1 MSCILCCSERHV
13 TVYSVHLVCYTYSCM
28 YITHWYTHT
37 HVYMHTDIEV
47 PVTSASS
54 YHHPE
59 NWWQNGVHM
68 LPICWHIYILAYV
81 HWLQPGVMNNRIS
94 ASLHCL
100 AHHVSL
106 SFPQS
111 NHWAMATLYHYQCG
125 VIVVWG
131 CPQDLSHITAVHS
144 ICLPYTHHSTIA
156 MATYYWSESI
166 CGTMLNYGV
175 HEYVCNHIMHT
186 QDYNA
191 GPFDVRRATCIGI
204 PRGSGWPNKLHN
216 WLLVWWAGM

>member
-1 MSCILCCSERHV
+1 MTKWS
-13 TVYSVHLVCYTYSCM
+13 
-28 YITHWYTHT
+28 THATNMLAYL
-37 HVYMHTDIEV
+37 
-47 PVTSASS
+47 
-54 YHHPE
+54 
-59 NWWQNGVHM
+59 HM
-68 LPICWHIYILAYV
+68 YV
-81 HWLQPGVMNNRIS
+81 HWLQPGVMHNRIS
-94 ASLHCL
+94 AGLHCL

-106 SFPQS
+106 SFPQNTAC
-111 NHWAMATLYHYQCG
+111 NHWTMATLYHYQCG

-166 CGTMLNYGV
+166 CGIMLNYGV

-186 QDYNA
+186 QAYNA
-191 GPFDVRRATCIGI
+191 GPFDVHRTTCIGI

-216 WLLVWWAGM
+216 WLLVW